1 MSAIVPVFPRIF
13 LVTVVLLAYAGIRP
27 ASLATSDTGNILA
40 PGKWQFKIGVREGKI
55 ESAQISSSGQLA
67 DTPTTAV
74 SVPELQIRKSGSGP
88 HDHAWWM
95 QEADATEGEIY
106 NFAFQAKG
114 SGAEG
119 RFGVSAGVEFL
130 SGDGKSL
137 AFKRLVGI
145 TGGTL
150 PAVKSWKDFNGRFTV
165 PHNAEKFRVRFS
177 LDAWVPAE
185 ASFRNV
191 IASKAAVPLA
201 ELLRCAPAEIPVYE
215 ISQNPVTVNGVTLTP
230 DWRSD
235 GAEQVH
241 SATRSRLCLNGLW
254 AIQPDSVSAPDSATN
269 SSVPQAADWAFF
281 KVPGFLRPDSP
292 PFLIYGQDK
301 TTWASLDVTRRARV
315 LWYVRNVEIPPA
327 AASDGG
333 AKIFL
338 TISGM
343 RGFSVVVYW
352 NGKRAGTLTD
362 QLGGRMDLTSVL
374 SQIRSDAKNAGSPR
388 AITGQLALRALAT
401 IKETEN
407 AWLMEGGAMV
417 RQYDMKDFAREP
429 ARGFSDIFLETGP
442 PAPAFAQDT
451 IQVVPSYRE
460 KNLTVLFSSPAT
472 VTSVPAT
479 QTWSVIVRD
488 QEGNTVLQQ
497 RDLRPRLH
505 AQTGKNQIIVP
516 WQNPRLWTPDDP
528 RLYTLTLAADTAASD
543 GNLRAVDESL
553 PIRFGFRE
561 IWVDGKN
568 LILNGHVLRLR
579 PRLLYTPLLDGD
591 SLRRQFSF
599 LKDMGFNCTL
609 RPGVGDVHEQE
620 RNTQQ
625 SIENYYNIADEMGI
639 MVIPFSVHSLI
650 TVRKEFGEAGMS
662 EADQQHLFDYIARH
676 MTQPLANHPSVIGW
690 SGFGSGANYSEGMN
704 SVATRPDVW
713 GITPLDQDGVLE
725 RTMTDPG
732 SRTEAR
738 KRLAAARHFVHRL
751 KALDPTRPY
760 IAHFDGGSGDAWGIW
775 SYFNWTPLQEWE
787 QWPATWSQ
795 EGTRPVG
802 ATEHGFP
809 YVSSFLNHGLPDGN
823 SEPWITEYAAIDLG
837 PEIYTNDPSGY
848 LRKLRTEY
856 NPVSGG
862 YAAKTGAHHKFASDM
877 IAANDAKVQAVWAH
891 RNRSIYR
898 AWRTYG
904 VPLGIEPFGRS
915 DQFYRG
921 SQTNR
926 DNGKVIAN
934 PTADLRTAGYQND
947 CWYRSDYWP
956 SETMPWLS
964 TTPTG
969 KKPEG
974 LTPLGEVLYE
984 VNRPLLVY
992 IAGAPGRP
1000 VTKDHVF
1007 WAGEKIAKQIAAV
1020 WDGYSARDLSIVWK
1034 ATLGNNTSP
1043 RHTLAGGTLSLTL
1056 NAGDIRLLPI
1066 EWQAPAVDR
1075 RSEGRVEIEVSDA
1088 KTRTL
1093 VATDSFSFQVY
1104 PRPAPLSGNLRQAR
1118 IVVFDLSEQS
1128 ETHAALR
1135 KLGLAPVVLTSLAAW
1150 KGGDLLVIG
1159 KGALPA
1165 LAGQS
1170 AALAALPP
1178 QVPVLVMEQTS
1189 AALEALGFRT
1199 YPIRHRTVFPVTP
1212 GHPVL
1217 RDIEPADLKDWRV
1230 TPTLL
1235 PSGVDPLRNG
1245 YLYHSTYEGTLVSV
1259 SIETPTR
1266 GNFTP
1271 FLQCGFDLRETPLLE
1286 TRHKQQRWLYSQLSL
1301 TDAVNATA
1309 PAPSAAQGDPV
1320 ATRLLTNLLEYVLQP
1335 VVSANNPRPEA
1346 FALFG
1351 DDTDL
1356 SLIRDLGANATEIH
1370 RLASPASV
1378 TATGPAAHR
1387 LAIVGNLDAAT
1398 ITTATAANV
1407 DSDAVRV
1414 LKAWV
1419 SDGGTAVL
1427 LPQKNLRIYQDL
1439 FPAKVAAVRE
1449 LTLGQAP
1456 VPGNGTGIF
1465 EGIGQGNFH
1474 YRQPLP
1480 ILVFKTGSNV
1490 IDIPEG
1496 AGRWVLIGFNPRNLD
1511 VKKQPYL
1518 RLTYRNQNRALA
1530 QILTNLGFPLSQ
1542 PVETVFRRASQSPF
1556 VIDVTRDGIARIK
1569 ANQANASTGS
1579 PARGASGDVWLPF
1592 GLATQTTSYGDAL
1605 LEIRFTAPP
1614 SLSDEELMA
1623 DLGTMDDYDE
1633 TTLNGTPIGSTT
1645 PSNTKPDEAWK
1656 TKRLYKIPPGLLRSG
1671 ENTLTLRVWNR
1682 NAAAKGWKT
1691 IVRGPMQIRTMQETV
1706 SPYLGSY
1713 LVSDDVYLQR
1723 MW

>member
-1 MSAIVPVFPRIF
+1 MSAIIPVFPRAF
-13 LVTVVLLAYAGIRP
+13 WVAVALPVFAGIRP
-27 ASLATSDTGNILA
+27 ASLATSDTGNVLA
-40 PGKWQFKIGVREGKI
+40 HGKWQFKVGVREGKI
-55 ESAQISSSGQLA
+55 ESAQPPSPPSLSGQSA
-67 DTPTTAV
+67 GTVV
-74 SVPELQIRKSGSGP
+74 SGSELQIRKSGSGP

-95 QEADATEGEIY
+95 QEADTIGGEIY

-119 RFGVSAGVEFL
+119 RFGISAGVEFL
-130 SGDGKSL
+130 SGDGKHL
-137 AFKRLVGI
+137 AFRRLVGI

-150 PAVKSWKDFNGRFTV
+150 PAVENWKDFSGRFTV
-165 PHNAEKFRVRFS
+165 PHNAEKFRLRFS

-185 ASFRNV
+185 ASFRN
-191 IASKAAVPLA
+191 ITASKAAVPLA
-201 ELLRCAPAEIPVYE
+201 ELLGRAPAGIPVYE
-215 ISQNPVTVNGVTLTP
+215 IPQNPVTANGVTLTP
-230 DWRSD
+230 DWHGE
-235 GAEQVH
+235 GADQAH

-254 AIQPDSVSAPDSATN
+254 AIRPDSVSSPDSATG
-269 SSVPQAADWAFF
+269 SGAPQAADWAFF

-301 TTWASLDVTRRARV
+301 TIWAGLDVTRRARI

-327 AASDGG
+327 VAGDGG
-333 AKIFL
+333 AKMVL
-338 TISGM
+338 SISGM

-352 NGKRAGTLTD
+352 NGKRAGMLTD
-362 QLGGRMDLTSVL
+362 QLGGRIDLTPVL
-374 SQIRSDAKNAGSPR
+374 SQIRADAKNAPSPPLR
-388 AITGQLALRALAT
+388 AMTGQLALRALAT

-407 AWLMEGGAMV
+407 AWLMESGVMV
-417 RQYDMKDFAREP
+417 RQYDMQDFAREP
-429 ARGFSDIFLETGP
+429 ARGFSDVFLETEP
-442 PAPAFAQDT
+442 SAPAFVHDT

-460 KNLTVLFSSPAT
+460 KNFAVLFSSPAVAST
-472 VTSVPAT
+472 TAGPRS
-479 QTWSVIVRD
+479 WSVTVRD
-488 QEGNTVLQQ
+488 QQGNIVLQQ
-497 RDLRPRLH
+497 GGLQSRVH
-505 AQTGKNQIIVP
+505 AQTGKNRIVVP
-516 WQNPRLWTPDDP
+516 WENPRLWTPDDP
-528 RLYTLTLAADTAASD
+528 RLHTLTLAAHTAAPGENAHVS
-543 GNLRAVDESL
+543 DESL

-568 LILNGHVLRLR
+568 LMLNGHVLRLR

-599 LKDMGFNCTL
+599 FKDMGFNCTL

-639 MVIPFSVHSLI
+639 MVVPFGVHSLI

-662 EADQQHLFDYIARH
+662 EANQRHLFDYIARH
-676 MTQPLANHPSVIGW
+676 MIQPLANHPGVIGW
-690 SGFGSGANYSEGMN
+690 SGFGSGANYSEGVN

-713 GITPLDQDGVLE
+713 GIAPLDQDGILE
-725 RTMTDPG
+725 RTMSDSG
-732 SRTEAR
+732 SRAEAR
-738 KRLAAARHFVHRL
+738 KRLAAARRFVQRL
-751 KALDPTRPY
+751 KTLDLTRPY

-775 SYFNWTPLQEWE
+775 GYFNWTPLQEWE
-787 QWPATWSQ
+787 QWPATWSR
-795 EGTRPVG
+795 EGTMPVG

-837 PEIYTNDPSGY
+837 PEIYANDPSGY
-848 LRKLRTEY
+848 LLKLRSEY

-877 IAANDAKVQAVWAH
+877 IAANAAKVQAVWAY
-891 RNRSIYR
+891 RNRPVYR
-898 AWRTYG
+898 AWRTWG

-934 PTADLRTAGYQND
+934 PATELRTTGYHND
-947 CWYRSDYWP
+947 RWYRSDYWP
-956 SETMPWLS
+956 GETMPWLS

-992 IAGAPGRP
+992 VAGAPGRP
-1000 VTKDHVF
+1000 MTKDHVF
-1007 WAGEKIAKQIAAV
+1007 WAGEKITKQIAAI

-1034 ATLGNNTSP
+1034 TTLDNNIAP
-1043 RHTLAGGTLSLTL
+1043 FAGGTFSLTL
-1056 NAGDIRLLPI
+1056 DAGDIRLLPI
-1066 EWQAPAVDR
+1066 EWQAPAVESR
-1075 RSEGRVEIEVSDA
+1075 GEGRVEIEVTDA
-1088 KTRTL
+1088 RTRSL

-1104 PRPAPLSGNLRQAR
+1104 PRPSPLSENLRQAR
-1118 IVVFDLSEQS
+1118 IVVFDPSGQS
-1128 ETHAALR
+1128 ETHAAFR
-1135 KLGLAPVVLTSLAAW
+1135 KLGLAPAVLTSLAAW
-1150 KGGDLLVIG
+1150 EGGDLLVIG

-1165 LAGQS
+1165 LAGQTS
-1170 AALAALPP
+1170 ALAALPP
-1178 QVPVLVMEQTS
+1178 QVPVLVMEQTG

-1199 YPIRHRTVFPVTP
+1199 YPIRHRTVFPVAP

-1217 RDIEPADLKDWRV
+1217 RDISPADLKDWRV

-1259 SIETPTR
+1259 SIEIPTR

-1271 FLQCGFDLRETPLLE
+1271 LLQCGFDLRETPLLE

-1309 PAPSAAQGDPV
+1309 SISSVAQGDPV
-1320 ATRLLTNLLEYVLQP
+1320 ATRLLTNLLEYILQP
-1335 VVSANNPRPEA
+1335 LATSPVAGSGPATLVLS
-1346 FALFG
+1346 G
-1351 DDTDL
+1351 DDADL
-1356 SLIRDLGANATEIH
+1356 ALARDLGASETEIH
-1370 RLASPASV
+1370 RIV
-1378 TATGPAAHR
+1378 PAALTASTAAAR
-1387 LAIVGNLDAAT
+1387 LATYRLALVGSLD
-1398 ITTATAANV
+1398 TAAA
-1407 DSDAVRV
+1407 DAVRV
-1414 LKAWV
+1414 LKTWV
-1419 SDGGTAVL
+1419 ADGGTAVL
-1427 LPQKNLRIYQDL
+1427 LPQKNPGVYETL
-1439 FPAKVAAVRE
+1439 FPGEAAAIRE
-1449 LTLGQAP
+1449 VTLNQVP
-1456 VPGNGTGIF
+1456 VPDAATGVF
-1465 EGIGQGNFH
+1465 QGLGQGNFH
-1474 YRQPLP
+1474 YRAPLP
-1480 ILVFKTGSNV
+1480 LLVFRNGSNV

-1496 AGRWVLIGFNPRNLD
+1496 AGRWVLSGFDPRNLD
-1511 VKKQPYL
+1511 LKKQPWL
-1518 RLTYRNQNRALA
+1518 RLTHRNQNRALA

-1542 PVETVFRRASQSPF
+1542 PGETVFRRTTQSPF
-1556 VIDVTRDGIARIK
+1556 IIDITRNSTARIK
-1569 ANQANASTGS
+1569 ANAKNSNMSMNTS
-1579 PARGASGDVWLPF
+1579 DEWLPF
-1592 GLATQTTSYGDAL
+1592 GLATQTTSHGDAL
-1605 LEIRFTAPP
+1605 IEIRFTVPP
-1614 SLSDEELMA
+1614 SLPDEELVA

-1633 TTLNGTPIGSTT
+1633 TTLNGTPIGSSTT
-1645 PSNTKPDEAWK
+1645 ANTKPDEAWK
-1656 TKRLYKIPPGLLRSG
+1656 TRRLYKIPSGLLRSG

-1682 NAAAKGWKT
+1682 NAAKGWRA

-1706 SPYLGSY
+1706 SPYVGSY